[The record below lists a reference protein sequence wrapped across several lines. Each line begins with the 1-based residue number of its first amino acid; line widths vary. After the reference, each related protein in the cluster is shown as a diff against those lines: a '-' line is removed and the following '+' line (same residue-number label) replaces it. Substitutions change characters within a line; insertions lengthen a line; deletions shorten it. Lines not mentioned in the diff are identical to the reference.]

1 MIIKDKF
8 IETRR
13 AFAPLNG
20 VSHISWTHHQDG
32 EYDVKLHLGNDRIIQ
47 RMNKDEL
54 DELILEFKS
63 VDKNNINPNRPILQ
77 DSIGTLYVEN
87 GFLEHSRKW
96 SVDLTEVEFISY
108 KQNEENFTYF
118 VKLHIM
124 AKEVR
129 IYLDTLEE
137 VEQLIQIWKQY
148 R

>member
-13 AFAPLNG
+13 AIAHLNG

-32 EYDVKLHLGNDRIIQ
+32 EFDVKMHLANDRIIQ
-47 RMNKDEL
+47 RLNKEEL

-63 VDKNNINPNRPILQ
+63 LDRSNINSDRPELQ
-77 DSIGTLYVEN
+77 DSVGELYMEN

-124 AKEVR
+124 SKEIR
-129 IYLDTLEE
+129 IYLDTIEE
-137 VEQLIQIWKQY
+137 VEQLIQMWKQY